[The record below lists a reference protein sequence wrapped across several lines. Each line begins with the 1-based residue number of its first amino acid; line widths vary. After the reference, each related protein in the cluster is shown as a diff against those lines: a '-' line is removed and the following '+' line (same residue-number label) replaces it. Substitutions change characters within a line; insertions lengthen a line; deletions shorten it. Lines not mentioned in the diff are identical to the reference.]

1 MSKRDITLTIENL
14 TDEQILKEFV
24 KRFDCD
30 GAILMYMEQNKE
42 YGFGRWNN
50 SSGKIWVN
58 ELFKIIESSPISI
71 IDLKKRSA
79 RKILEQV

>member
-1 MSKRDITLTIENL
+1 MSRRDITLTIENL

-24 KRFDCD
+24 KRFECD
-30 GAILMYMEQNKE
+30 GAVLIYMEQNKE

-79 RKILEQV
+79 RKILEEV